1 MIYTDE
7 QKTEQIFMYIYML
20 HFPRITAY
28 LFSHHVVAT
37 FFFYTNVHFITV
49 TDTGDI
55 VVIIVLL

>member
-1 MIYTDE
+1 
-7 QKTEQIFMYIYML
+7 MYIYML

-49 TDTGDI
+49 TNTGDI